1 MKRAY
6 EKGDFQGGEDFER
19 ALQKLKTDKEEML
32 AQWANDENLTFVR
45 TAEASSSTTISSEV
59 SKTTQEMNKFQL
71 RKHLGMDALPFENDL
86 LKLEMA
92 RLPQKPHPNPD
103 WAAKGE
109 KIYMVSIMESKD
121 ATKND
126 DVLKN
131 VEIATSIKGKGGK
144 GGKGA
149 GGSGGDVQVNWA
161 SAMKKLEK
169 EVNGLCKKF
178 EKLMSQACRI
188 KSKAKK
194 YPDIQQNLETC
205 EGNLK
210 KRVDLLLVS
219 WCI

>member
-6 EKGDFQGGEDFER
+6 DKGDFQGGDDFER

-45 TAEASSSTTISSEV
+45 SAEASSSTTISSEI
-59 SKTTQEMNKFQL
+59 SNTTQEKNKIQL
-71 RKHLGMDALPFENDL
+71 RKHLGKDALPFENEL

-92 RLPQKPHPNPD
+92 RLPQKPHHNPD

-109 KIYMVSIMESKD
+109 KIYMVSVMESKD
-121 ATKND
+121 ATKNED
-126 DVLKN
+126 ALKN
-131 VEIATSIKGKGGK
+131 FEVATAIKGRGKGG
-144 GGKGA
+144 
-149 GGSGGDVQVNWA
+149 GGDSVQENWTNA
-161 SAMKKLEK
+161 VKKLEK

-178 EKLMSQACRI
+178 EKLMSQACRM

-194 YPDIQQNLETC
+194 FPDIAKNLEDC
-205 EGNLK
+205 EANLK
-210 KRVDLLLVS
+210 KLVDLLFVS